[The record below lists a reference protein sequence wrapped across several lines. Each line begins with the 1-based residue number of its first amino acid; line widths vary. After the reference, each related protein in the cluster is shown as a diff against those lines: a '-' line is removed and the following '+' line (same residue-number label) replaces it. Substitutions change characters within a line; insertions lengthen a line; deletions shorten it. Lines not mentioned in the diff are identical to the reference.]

1 MEKKNEKKVKN
12 RKVSTKDWNKI
23 WLITLL
29 ILLALEVVLIPCLIY
44 AEVKRI
50 LPIIAFLVLPT
61 AFGIIILYLSRNCT
75 VDYQKKKERL
85 AKQID
90 KNA

>member
-1 MEKKNEKKVKN
+1 MKKDKKIKKES
-12 RKVSTKDWNKI
+12 RKDWNKI

-29 ILLALEVVLIPCLIY
+29 VLLLLEVVLIPCLVY
-44 AEVKRI
+44 AEVKTV

-61 AFGIIILYLSRNCT
+61 VFGIVVLYLSRNCT

-85 AKQID
+85 SKVKI
-90 KNA
+90 NN